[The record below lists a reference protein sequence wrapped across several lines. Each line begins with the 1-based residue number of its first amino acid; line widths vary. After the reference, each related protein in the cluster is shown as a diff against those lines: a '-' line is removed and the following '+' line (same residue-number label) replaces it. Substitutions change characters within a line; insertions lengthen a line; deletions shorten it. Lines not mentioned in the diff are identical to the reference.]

1 MKVVIELEGDEVEDV
16 KDMLNV
22 FRYKAALDSIQS
34 NVRDIWKYREL
45 NEKEYAIVD
54 EIYSIINEEIEEI

>member
-1 MKVVIELEGDEVEDV
+1 MKVIIELEGGEVEDA

-22 FRYKAALDSIQS
+22 LSYKVALDSIQS
-34 NVRDIWKYREL
+34 NVRDIWKHRDL

-54 EIYSIINEEIEEI
+54 EIYSIINEEIGGI